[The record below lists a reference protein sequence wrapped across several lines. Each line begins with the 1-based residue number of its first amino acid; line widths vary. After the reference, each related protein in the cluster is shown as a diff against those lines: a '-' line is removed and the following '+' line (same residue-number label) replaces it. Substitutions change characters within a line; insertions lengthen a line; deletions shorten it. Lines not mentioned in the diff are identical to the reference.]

1 MWTHETR
8 VTHSHF
14 GSPQFCRLLLRLKVF
29 RSVLF
34 KYLHDSNGEYSDA
47 ARDFH
52 KLLEIFQK
60 VSRNFLKR
68 RSKVAQKRIKSDV
81 QEIST
86 IEWEEL
92 KNRFPSFVIH
102 K

>member
-1 MWTHETR
+1 MTQPFWFSTILSSSITAKGVQKR
-8 VTHSHF
+8 IK
-14 GSPQFCRLLLRLKVF
+14 RI
-29 RSVLF
+29 

-86 IEWEEL
+86 IEWQEL